1 MGPGVGPPTMG
12 PGGSLGPGGPLSGL
26 VPPPPLSAGG
36 ALVGAPGPLGV
47 PGVSGAAT
55 GYGASSCAV
64 SSQPPAMLTTTMSGA
79 AGPGVPSYAPPP
91 NSQAHV

>member
-1 MGPGVGPPTMG
+1 MG
-12 PGGSLGPGGPLSGL
+12 PGGSLGPNGPLSGL

-36 ALVGAPGPLGV
+36 AMVGV
-47 PGVSGAAT
+47 PLSVPGASGAST
-55 GYGASSCAV
+55 GYGASSCAI

-79 AGPGVPSYAPPP
+79 AGPGVATYVPPP